1 MGHFAP
7 SPCPSVPT
15 GAKPFNVLAIVGA
28 TGTGKSVLADA
39 LAVSLNGEI
48 INADSMQVYRGMDI
62 GTAKVPPSERSVAY
76 HGIDLVDPGFPFTVA
91 LYQREA
97 RAALESIRARDALPV
112 LCGGSGLYVRA
123 ALDDFCFDEKREG
136 ELTSDS
142 DVVSLSRSLLTIQAQ
157 ELGAEAFHELLAK
170 RDPQSAALIHP
181 HNVRRVIRAFE
192 LLEQG
197 TSYAARNEGF
207 AKFTAVYPTR
217 FIGLA
222 VESDVLYEV
231 IERRVNSMMASGL
244 LEEVRGLLDAGFRE
258 AVCARQAIG
267 YKELVPVLEGGCS
280 AEEAAAQIKQ
290 ATRRYAKRQRTWF
303 RRDDRIEWIDATDLH
318 RLILAGSLSP
328 ADFTHQLQERA
339 LRRIM
344 DTS

>member
-1 MGHFAP
+1 
-7 SPCPSVPT
+7 
-15 GAKPFNVLAIVGA
+15 
-28 TGTGKSVLADA
+28 
-39 LAVSLNGEI
+39 
-48 INADSMQVYRGMDI
+48 MQVYRGMDI
-62 GTAKVPPSERSVAY
+62 GTAKVPPSARSVAY
-76 HGIDLVDPGFPFTVA
+76 HGIDLVDPGFPFTAA

-97 RAALESIRARDALPV
+97 RAAIENIRARDALPV

-123 ALDDFCFDEKREG
+123 ALDDFRFDERREG

-142 DVVSLSRSLLTIQAQ
+142 DVVSSSRSLLTTQAQ

-197 TSYAARNEGF
+197 TSYATRNEGF
-207 AKFTAVYPTR
+207 AEFTAVYPAR
-217 FIGLA
+217 FIGLT
-222 VESDVLYEV
+222 VEPDVLYEV
-231 IERRVNSMMASGL
+231 IERRDDSMMASGL

-267 YKELVPVLEGGCS
+267 YKELLPVLEGGCS
-280 AEEAAAQIKQ
+280 AKDATAQIKQ

-303 RRDDRIEWIDATDLH
+303 RRDARIEWIDATDLH
-318 RLILAGSLSP
+318 RLVLEGNLPP
-328 ADFTHQLQERA
+328 ADFTRQLQERA

-344 DTS
+344 DTSPVLLSHPSS